1 MEQVEQYLKTMAFK
15 KRVVGGIDEENALLH
30 IKKICDLYQEK
41 LQEKYIEE
49 QEFGKVQSDLKET
62 QKELEQQKAAYVA
75 LQAKMADAELEI
87 HKWKEKIAES
97 SSQETEKVKQEYEL
111 KYKELTDAV
120 NAIQSVK
127 KEAAVQAQIEAAQEA
142 ARLRSEI
149 MTQIEDERLG
159 AEETLR
165 QLRSEID
172 LLQRRKKEIQKA
184 IRMESGQWLSSLG
197 KTIEELQGM
206 KIQISREIQETE
218 EEIHFPTV
226 VRDGCHAG

>member
-1 MEQVEQYLKTMAFK
+1 M
-15 KRVVGGIDEENALLH
+15 VGGIDEENALLH

-62 QKELEQQKAAYVA
+62 QKRIGT
-75 LQAKMADAELEI
+75 AKKRHMSPYKP
-87 HKWKEKIAES
+87 KWLTQNWKSTSGRKNS
-97 SSQETEKVKQEYEL
+97 RKQLSGTEKVKQEYEL

-184 IRMESGQWLSSLG
+184 IQMESGQWLSSLG

>member
-149 MTQIEDERLG
+149 MTQIEDE
-159 AEETLR
+159 
-165 QLRSEID
+165 ID

-184 IRMESGQWLSSLG
+184 IQMESGQWLSSLG

>member
-1 MEQVEQYLKTMAFK
+1 MK
-15 KRVVGGIDEENALLH
+15 KNALLH
-30 IKKICDLYQEK
+30 IKKKSVTCIKKK

-49 QEFGKVQSDLKET
+49 QEFGKSTEWFERKP
-62 QKELEQQKAAYVA
+62 KKNWNSKKAAYVA

-184 IRMESGQWLSSLG
+184 SPDG
-197 KTIEELQGM
+197 KWTMAVFPRQNDRGITRHE
-206 KIQISREIQETE
+206 KSR
-218 EEIHFPTV
+218 
-226 VRDGCHAG
+226 